1 MRRVVP
7 ALLIVVIA
15 AGCNGNGKVYTRS
28 DVERAFRSQ
37 GFELVA
43 PTSKLVTKNEA
54 VLAPKTGESFIV
66 LIFKN
71 EKRAR
76 AAARV
81 LARQATPETLDVR
94 QGNVVV
100 ESDEGVTRRIRTQI
114 HAALSRLTRAAPHKV
129 G

>member
-1 MRRVVP
+1 VRNSVR
-7 ALLIVVIA
+7 
-15 AGCNGNGKVYTRS
+15 NGPSR
-28 DVERAFRSQ
+28 RAFRSQ

-43 PTSKLVTKNEA
+43 ATSKLVTKNEA